1 MQTITQVGAFDATVA
16 SQINANFSSLRG
28 IDLWVR
34 PQNVSGNGQDGSYD
48 RPFQS
53 VTAAAGAFR
62 AGMVVGLEGVTK
74 ELFTAPV
81 INDITIRGV
90 ANQPRQATDDGVA
103 NGGGATWLNP
113 GSGAT
118 PLVDLAGN
126 TSNAPTQAWRF
137 ENIFFNNAGAAA
149 CVRLQRLVT
158 GSDASHASFYGC
170 WFTGADCGIQ
180 TGEISNL
187 TVEGCRFFD
196 FVGAGDT
203 GIEASIGGGIANP
216 PYLGWVLRNNVF
228 YNNVNHVVGA
238 LRNAT
243 ITGNNFIVVGRTIT
257 TTIAL
262 SLDGGAGN
270 SVYGNAFNR
279 PLNASPN
286 ATLYVG
292 GTGDV
297 WSANYGS
304 DDFFFGV
311 PDNS

>member
-1 MQTITQVGAFDATVA
+1 MIPITGGGVFSRQNISD
-16 SQINANFSSLRG
+16 INSNFSALSAP
-28 IDLWVR
+28 DVWVR
-34 PQNVSGNGQDGSYD
+34 PQYGNNNNVGSFD
-48 RPFQS
+48 KPFA
-53 VTAAAGAFR
+53 TMAGCSR
-62 AGMVVGLEGVTK
+62 AIEPGIVIGVQGV
-74 ELFTAPV
+74 LFENYVAPV
-81 INDITIRGV
+81 VNDVTIRGY

-113 GSGAT
+113 GSVAS
-118 PLVDLAGN
+118 PLVDIASN
-126 TSNAPTQAWRF
+126 TTNAPSQAWRF
-137 ENIFFNNAGAAA
+137 ENIFFNNAGNAP
-149 CVRLQRLVT
+149 CVKLERLAT

-170 WFTGADCGIQ
+170 KFTGADSGIQ
-180 TGEISNL
+180 TGEVIFL
-187 TVEGCRFFD
+187 TIEGCTFFD
-196 FVGAGDT
+196 FTGTGDT

-216 PYLGWVLRNNVF
+216 PYLGWVLRNNIF

-243 ITGNNFIVVGRTIT
+243 ITGNNFIIVGRTIT
-257 TTIAL
+257 STIAL

-279 PLNASPN
+279 PLNSSPN